1 MLLLCPPGVVL
12 PCDPQASNQQ
22 QQRPVAVQ
30 RCSAN
35 PVPSLRF
42 RTTVPLAHIRVRGL
56 GFNGIFRF
64 FHPKIAFFFFSQGT
78 RGEEKM
84 SEKGRQRR
92 RTPTDCAAWMRF
104 VTVLLFFF
112 FIVVVA
118 FFLFFFAQK
127 LASTGMLAS
136 RGERGREKAL
146 CVWLSVS
153 IFWISICCFFTEI
166 RQYPSG

>member
-1 MLLLCPPGVVL
+1 MQQQAIHPSVVPCSSSFGTLSLFDMTRVPNGCVCVPIGLRLLLLLCPPGVVL
-12 PCDPQASNQQ
+12 HCDPQTSNQQ

-35 PVPSLRF
+35 SVPSLRF

-64 FHPKIAFFFFSQGT
+64 FHPKIAFFFFTQGT

-104 VTVLLFFF
+104 VTVLLFFSLLLLLLSFSSF
-112 FIVVVA
+112 FP
-118 FFLFFFAQK
+118 K
-127 LASTGMLAS
+127 N
-136 RGERGREKAL
+136 
-146 CVWLSVS
+146 
-153 IFWISICCFFTEI
+153 
-166 RQYPSG
+166 